1 MAPEDLQEQLTKYLT
16 DVHAIEQQAL
26 AQMHT
31 APGLAG
37 DEQIA
42 EAFSLHLSETE
53 QHERLIHELL
63 RARGASPSTIKDIAG
78 LLTGHGFGLF
88 AAFQPD
94 TPGKLV
100 VHAFSYEHMEE
111 GTYDMLGTIATRAG
125 DNATLEVARRIEAQE
140 HAMGDRLDALFDR
153 AVEVSLRDVEAE
165 ALDAQLNT
173 YLTDAHAIEIQALE
187 LLKKAV
193 KLAEGSELASV
204 YERHL
209 LETEEHEQLIA
220 ARLRARGGEPSMIKD
235 AALRLGALNWG
246 GFFGAQPD
254 TLTKLTVFAYAFEH
268 LEIGA
273 YELLKRV
280 AERAGDHETA
290 EVAQRIIGQ
299 ETDAARI
306 VRALFSAA
314 LDATLTERNL
324 A

>member
-1 MAPEDLQEQLTKYLT
+1 MAPKDLQEQLTKYLT

-63 RARGASPSTIKDIAG
+63 KARGASPSTIKDIAG

-153 AVEVSLRDVEAE
+153 AVEVTLGDVVAE
-165 ALDAQLNT
+165 DLDAQLNT
-173 YLTDAHAIEIQALE
+173 YLTDAHAIEIQALQ
-187 LLKKAV
+187 LLKRAV
-193 KLAEGSELASV
+193 K
-204 YERHL
+204 L

-254 TLTKLTVFAYAFEH
+254 TLVKLTVFAYAFEH

-273 YELLKRV
+273 YELLKWV
-280 AERAGDHETA
+280 AERAGDHETV